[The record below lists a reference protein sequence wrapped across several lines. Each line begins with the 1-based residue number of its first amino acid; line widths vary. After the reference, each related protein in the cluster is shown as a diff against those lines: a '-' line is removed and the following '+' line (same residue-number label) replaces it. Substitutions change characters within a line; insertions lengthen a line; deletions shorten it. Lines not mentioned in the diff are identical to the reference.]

1 MTGSVPATKR
11 LALLAAIAAVVA
23 PFAAGTTLGAIR
35 FVADDINPLTITI
48 LRLGIGAAVLLPLAL
63 VFARGW
69 PRGLDFWIVIGFGVL
84 MFGVSQWLVSASLA
98 YTTAA
103 RGGILASTVP
113 FMTLAFAVGLRVEQL
128 TWLKAA
134 GVGVATVGVAFAL
147 WQDASAIPGGWRGDL
162 LMFAAS
168 LVLSIYNVATRK
180 VIRRYP
186 PLIFVVC
193 NLLPGAL
200 FLGIV
205 GTLTG
210 TVSAASFANVTASEN
225 GILAVLYIGVV
236 GSAFTYFLW
245 LWALRH
251 TSPTR
256 VAIGLT
262 MNPVGALVAAAI
274 ILDETITLGVWLGLA
289 CIAGGILATNWQLH
303 DHSQDKPDGR

>member
-1 MTGSVPATKR
+1 MSDGAATSTR
-11 LALLAAIAAVVA
+11 LALLAAVAAVVA

-35 FVADDINPLTITI
+35 FVAADIDPLTITI

-69 PRGLDFWIVIGFGVL
+69 PRGRDFWIVIGFGLL

-113 FMTLAFAVGLRVEQL
+113 FMTLAFAAAVRAEQL

-134 GVGVATVGVAFAL
+134 GVGVATLGVVFAL

-168 LVLSIYNVATRK
+168 FVLSIYNVATRQ

-186 PLIFVVC
+186 PLIFVLC

-200 FLGIV
+200 FLGVI
-205 GTLTG
+205 GGITG
-210 TVSAASFANVTASEN
+210 TVSATSLQAIFASGS
-225 GILAVLYIGVV
+225 GIAAVLYIGVI

-274 ILDETITLGVWLGLA
+274 VLDETITPGVWVGLA
-289 CIAGGILATNWQLH
+289 CIAGGILATNWRL
-303 DHSQDKPDGR
+303 QDKSNDS

>member
-1 MTGSVPATKR
+1 M
-11 LALLAAIAAVVA
+11 LAAIAAVVA

-35 FVADDINPLTITI
+35 FVADDIDPLTITI

-63 VFARGW
+63 VFARGR
-69 PRGLDFWIVIGFGVL
+69 PRGRDFWIVIGFGVL
-84 MFGVSQWLVSASLA
+84 MFGISQWLVSASLA

-113 FMTLAFAVGLRVEQL
+113 FMTLAFAVGLRAERL
-128 TWLKAA
+128 TCLKAV
-134 GVGVATVGVAFAL
+134 GVGVATLGVAFAL

-210 TVSAASFANVTASEN
+210 RVGAASFASVAASEN
-225 GILAVLYIGVV
+225 GILAVLYIGIV

-274 ILDETITLGVWLGLA
+274 ILDETITLGVWIGLA
-289 CIAGGILATNWQLH
+289 CIAGGILATNWQLQ
-303 DHSQDKPDGR
+303 DRSQDKPDGP

>member
-1 MTGSVPATKR
+1 MSGGTSTTKR

-35 FVADDINPLTITI
+35 LVAADINPLTITI

-69 PRGLDFWIVIGFGVL
+69 PRGRDFWIVIGFGLL

-113 FMTLAFAVGLRVEQL
+113 FLTLAFAAAVRAEQL
-128 TWLKAA
+128 TWLKSV
-134 GVGVATVGVAFAL
+134 GVGVATLGVAFAL
-147 WQDASAIPGGWRGDL
+147 LQDASAIPGGWRGDL

-168 LVLSIYNVATRK
+168 FVLSIYNVATRQ

-210 TVSAASFANVTASEN
+210 TVGAESLANITASQN
-225 GILAVLYIGVV
+225 GVLAVLYIGVI

-262 MNPVGALVAAAI
+262 MNPVGALVAAAV
-274 ILDETITLGVWLGLA
+274 ILDETITLGVWIGLA
-289 CIAGGILATNWQLH
+289 CIAAGILATNWRL
-303 DHSQDKPDGR
+303 QDRTDGG

>member
-1 MTGSVPATKR
+1 M
-11 LALLAAIAAVVA
+11 LAAIAAVVA

-35 FVADDINPLTITI
+35 FVADDIDPLTITI

-69 PRGLDFWIVIGFGVL
+69 PRGRDFWIVIGFGVL
-84 MFGVSQWLVSASLA
+84 MFGISQWLVSASLA

-113 FMTLAFAVGLRVEQL
+113 FMTLAFAVGLRAERL
-128 TWLKAA
+128 TCLKAV
-134 GVGVATVGVAFAL
+134 GVGVATLGVAFAL

-210 TVSAASFANVTASEN
+210 RVGAASFASVAASEN
-225 GILAVLYIGVV
+225 GILAVLYIGIV

-274 ILDETITLGVWLGLA
+274 ILDETITLGVWIGLA
-289 CIAGGILATNWQLH
+289 CIAGGILATNWQLQ
-303 DHSQDKPDGR
+303 DRSQDKPDGP

>member
-1 MTGSVPATKR
+1 MNGSTSTTKR

-35 FVADDINPLTITI
+35 FVAADIDPLTITI

-69 PRGLDFWIVIGFGVL
+69 PRGRDFWVVIGFGLL
-84 MFGVSQWLVSASLA
+84 MFGVSQWLVSASLV

-113 FMTLAFAVGLRVEQL
+113 FLTLAFAAAARAEQL
-128 TWLKAA
+128 TWLKSV
-134 GVGVATVGVAFAL
+134 GVGVATLGVAFAL

-168 LVLSIYNVATRK
+168 FVLSIYNVATRQ

-210 TVSAASFANVTASEN
+210 TVGAESLANITASQN
-225 GILAVLYIGVV
+225 GVLAVLYIGVI

-262 MNPVGALVAAAI
+262 MNPVGALVAAAV
-274 ILDETITLGVWLGLA
+274 ILDETITLGVWIGLA
-289 CIAGGILATNWQLH
+289 CIAAGILATNWRL
-303 DHSQDKPDGR
+303 QDRTDGG

>member
-1 MTGSVPATKR
+1 VSGGTSTTKR

-35 FVADDINPLTITI
+35 LVAADINPLTITI

-69 PRGLDFWIVIGFGVL
+69 PRGRDFWIVIGFGLL

-113 FMTLAFAVGLRVEQL
+113 FLTLAFAAAVRAEQL
-128 TWLKAA
+128 TWLKSV
-134 GVGVATVGVAFAL
+134 GVGVATLGVAFAL
-147 WQDASAIPGGWRGDL
+147 LQDASAIPGGWRGDL

-168 LVLSIYNVATRK
+168 FVLSIYNVATRQ

-210 TVSAASFANVTASEN
+210 TVGAESLANITASQN
-225 GILAVLYIGVV
+225 GVLAVLYIGVI

-262 MNPVGALVAAAI
+262 MNPVGALVAAAV
-274 ILDETITLGVWLGLA
+274 ILDETITLGVWIGLA
-289 CIAGGILATNWQLH
+289 CIAAGILATNWRL
-303 DHSQDKPDGR
+303 QDRTDGG

>member
-1 MTGSVPATKR
+1 MTGTAPATKR
-11 LALLAAIAAVVA
+11 LAMLAAIAAVVA

-35 FVADDINPLTITI
+35 FVADDIDPLTITI

-69 PRGLDFWIVIGFGVL
+69 PRGRDFWIVIGFGVL
-84 MFGVSQWLVSASLA
+84 MFGISQWLVSASLA

-113 FMTLAFAVGLRVEQL
+113 FMTLAFAVGLRADRLQ
-128 TWLKAA
+128 TC
-134 GVGVATVGVAFAL
+134 
-147 WQDASAIPGGWRGDL
+147 QDASAIPGGWRGDL

-210 TVSAASFANVTASEN
+210 RVGAASFASVAASEN
-225 GILAVLYIGVV
+225 GILAVLYIGIV

-274 ILDETITLGVWLGLA
+274 ILDETITLGVWIGLA
-289 CIAGGILATNWQLH
+289 CIAGGILATNWQLQ
-303 DHSQDKPDGR
+303 DRSQDKPDGP